1 MGRVANHCWYT
12 SAHFSLPTA
21 VAAAMERLFGWLTG
35 NRLEEEEREKD
46 TSSISSRER
55 GQYILLQDHECSVA
69 IYTLCIIT
77 G

>member
-35 NRLEEEEREKD
+35 NRLEEEER
-46 TSSISSRER
+46 